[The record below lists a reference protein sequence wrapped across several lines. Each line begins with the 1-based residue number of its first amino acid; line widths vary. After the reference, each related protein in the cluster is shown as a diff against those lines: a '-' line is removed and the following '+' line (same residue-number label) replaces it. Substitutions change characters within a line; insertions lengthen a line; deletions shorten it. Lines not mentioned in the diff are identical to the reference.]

1 MWLPKKLLKKCIN
14 QNVKSSLESRKSWNY
29 TYSFCSP
36 CLRNIAFLKCWDAAV
51 PSPAEHQPAS
61 TSPCPSTS
69 EHRLSTLWNWGPSSG
84 HHWVLHQQESL
95 KGSYLHPDDAGGFSF
110 MFKIWTL
117 AGPQLINLLP
127 ADKLSPQRKRR
138 NFGEE
143 WLIIAWELWPI

>member
-51 PSPAEHQPAS
+51 PSPAKQQRAS

-69 EHRLSTLWNWGPSSG
+69 VQNTAS
-84 HHWVLHQQESL
+84 
-95 KGSYLHPDDAGGFSF
+95 
-110 MFKIWTL
+110 
-117 AGPQLINLLP
+117 QLFETEVHLVGTTGYYISKK
-127 ADKLSPQRKRR
+127 A
-138 NFGEE
+138 
-143 WLIIAWELWPI
+143 